1 MIYSGRTGFGQI
13 FRSIAL
19 NSGAIRL
26 NRPINLTQ
34 TSSPSPRSV
43 KPDRLLAG
51 IHLSATELIALKPR
65 CNALSLPMHR
75 PSVSALAGAYR
86 SRFRGRGVDFVESR
100 NYLPGD
106 DIRNMDWRVTA
117 RTGKAHTK
125 IFQEERE
132 RPVLVVV
139 DASSSLYFGTR
150 TRLKSVAAGH
160 LAAAIAWAA
169 VRRGDR
175 IGAFLFAPDKHREFR
190 PAGGRRGAMRV
201 IQGLVDWLNPE
212 SLAAGQEPLSVSL
225 ERVRHTVRP
234 GSLVLIISDFFSLD
248 EQCHR
253 HLSQLRQHNDVIGC
267 QVMDPA
273 EQDLPAGRFPIS
285 DGEQSSML
293 DTYKTLPRKQFNRM
307 SVAHRD
313 MPRRM
318 FQRHKCGWLILKTTD
333 DAVDVLGRELQI
345 LVGRAA

>member
-1 MIYSGRTGFGQI
+1 MTDFWQG
-13 FRSIAL
+13 
-19 NSGAIRL
+19 
-26 NRPINLTQ
+26 
-34 TSSPSPRSV
+34 
-43 KPDRLLAG
+43 DG
-51 IHLSATELIALKPR
+51 IHLTASELIALKPR

-75 PSVSALAGAYR
+75 PAASALAGAYR
-86 SRFRGRGVDFVESR
+86 SRFRGRGMDFVESR
-100 NYLPGD
+100 NYMPGD

-117 RTGKAHTK
+117 RTGKPHTK

-150 TRLKSVAAGH
+150 KQLKSVAAGQ
-160 LAAAIAWAA
+160 LAAAVAWAA

-175 IGAFLFAPDKHREFR
+175 IGAFLFAPGSHREIR

-201 IQGLVDWLNPE
+201 IQGLVGWLNPE
-212 SLAAGQEPLSVSL
+212 SPPQGREPLSASL

-234 GSLVLIISDFFSLD
+234 GSLVLIISDFFNLD

-253 HLSQLRQHNDVIGC
+253 HLSRLRQHNDVIGC

-273 EQDLPAGRFPIS
+273 EQSLPAGRFPIS
-285 DGEQSSML
+285 DGEHSAML
-293 DTYKTLPRKQFNRM
+293 DTHQQKARQRYDSM
-307 SVAHRD
+307 STEHAD

-318 FQRHKCGWLILKTTD
+318 FQRHQCGWMVLKTTD
-333 DAVDVLGRELQI
+333 DPVETLGRELRLLI
-345 LVGRAA
+345 GRSA

>member
-1 MIYSGRTGFGQI
+1 MTEVLPG
-13 FRSIAL
+13 
-19 NSGAIRL
+19 
-26 NRPINLTQ
+26 
-34 TSSPSPRSV
+34 
-43 KPDRLLAG
+43 DG
-51 IHLSATELIALKPR
+51 IHLSASELIALKPR

-117 RTGKAHTK
+117 RTGKPHTK

-139 DASSSLYFGTR
+139 DASPSLYFGTR
-150 TRLKSVAAGH
+150 KRLKSVAAGQ

-175 IGAFLFAPDKHREFR
+175 IGAFLLASDKHRELR

-201 IQGLVDWLNPE
+201 IQGLVDWLDPD
-212 SLAAGQEPLSVSL
+212 LPHQGHEPLSASL
-225 ERVRHTVRP
+225 QRVRHAVRP
-234 GSLVLIISDFFSLD
+234 GSLILIISDFFNLD

-253 HLSQLRQHNDVIGC
+253 HLSRLRQHNDVIGC
-267 QVMDPA
+267 QVIDPA
-273 EQDLPAGRFPIS
+273 EQFLPAGRFPIS
-285 DGEQSSML
+285 DGDNSAML
-293 DTYKTLPRKQFNRM
+293 DTHNATARNQFERM
-307 SVAHRD
+307 SEEHGD
-313 MPRRM
+313 IPRRM
-318 FQRHKCGWLILKTTD
+318 FQRHKCGWMVLKTD
-333 DAVDVLGRELQI
+333 DDPVDVLGRELRM
-345 LVGRAA
+345 LVGRGV

>member
-1 MIYSGRTGFGQI
+1 MTDIRQGDG
-13 FRSIAL
+13 
-19 NSGAIRL
+19 IRL
-26 NRPINLTQ
+26 
-34 TSSPSPRSV
+34 
-43 KPDRLLAG
+43 
-51 IHLSATELIALKPR
+51 SAPELIALKPR

-75 PSVSALAGAYR
+75 PAASALAGAYR

-100 NYLPGD
+100 GYLPGD

-117 RTGKAHTK
+117 RTGKPHTK

-150 TRLKSVAAGH
+150 KRLKSVAVGH
-160 LAAAIAWAA
+160 LAAAIAWSA

-175 IGAFLFAPDKHREFR
+175 IGAFLFAPGEHRELR

-201 IQGLVDWLNPE
+201 IQGLVEWLNPE
-212 SLAAGQEPLSVSL
+212 SVPAGSEPLSAAL
-225 ERVRHTVRP
+225 ERVRHAVRP

-253 HLSQLRQHNDVIGC
+253 HLSRLRQHNDVIGC

-273 EQDLPAGRFPIS
+273 EQSLPAGRFPIS
-285 DGEQSSML
+285 DGEHSSML
-293 DTYKTLPRKQFNRM
+293 DTHQQQSRQRYVSM
-307 SVAHRD
+307 STTHAD
-313 MPRRM
+313 MPRHM
-318 FQRHKCGWLILKTTD
+318 FQRHKCGWLVLKTTD
-333 DAVDVLGRELQI
+333 DPVDVLGRELRLLI
-345 LVGRAA
+345 GRAT